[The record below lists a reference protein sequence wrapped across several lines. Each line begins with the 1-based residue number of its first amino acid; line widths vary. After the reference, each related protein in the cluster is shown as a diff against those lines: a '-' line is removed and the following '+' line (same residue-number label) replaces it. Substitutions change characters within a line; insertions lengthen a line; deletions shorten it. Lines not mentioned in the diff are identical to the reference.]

1 MDVQY
6 YKEASKHL
14 HREMEFK
21 TYGRSGKVCLAFP
34 SQNGHFY
41 DFENFHMT
49 DTVAKWI
56 EQGRLF
62 LVCPDSIDEE
72 TWSDEGGDPRSRIER
87 QEAWLHYIVDELLP
101 RVRELAGAEDTDK
114 AMVTGCSMGAVH
126 AGNFFFRHP
135 DRFDAVI
142 GLSGV
147 YNASYFFHGYSD
159 DLVYANSPASFL
171 SNMPEDHPYME
182 LYRQSKMYFCVG
194 QGAWEDDLLAGTREL
209 DTILCQKGI
218 PAVFDYWGYDV
229 CHDWCWWQKQL
240 PYFMEKV
247 LGA

>member
-6 YKEASKHL
+6 YKEASRNL
-14 HREMEFK
+14 HRDMEFK
-21 TYGRSGKVCLAFP
+21 TYGRGGKVCLAFP
-34 SQNGHFY
+34 SQDGHFY

-56 EQGRLF
+56 EAGRLF

-72 TWSDEGGDPRSRIER
+72 TWSDEGGDPRWRIER
-87 QEAWLHYIVDELLP
+87 QEAWFHYIVDELLP
-101 RVRELAGAEDTDK
+101 RAKELAGAGTSDK

-126 AGNFFFRHP
+126 AGNFFFRRP
-135 DRFDAVI
+135 DLFDVVV
-142 GLSGV
+142 GLSGL
-147 YNASYFFHGYSD
+147 YNASYFFHDYSD
-159 DLVYANSPASFL
+159 DLVYANSPAAFL
-171 SNMPEDHPYME
+171 PNMPTEHPYME

-194 QGAWEDDLLAGTREL
+194 QGAWEDELLAGTREL